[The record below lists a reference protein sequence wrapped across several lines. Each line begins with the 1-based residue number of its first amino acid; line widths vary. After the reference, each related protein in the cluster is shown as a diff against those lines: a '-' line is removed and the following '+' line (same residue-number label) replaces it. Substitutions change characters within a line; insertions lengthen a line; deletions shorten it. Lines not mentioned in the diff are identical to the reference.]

1 MEKCIFDFKKAK
13 MTTIVIK
20 PKSKEEQDLLTV
32 LLKKMNIEAEVV
44 EESVSAY
51 ETGKAMDDV
60 RRKKGSKVKNA
71 DELFNKLGI

>member
-1 MEKCIFDFKKAK
+1 

-20 PKSKEEQDLLTV
+20 PKTKEEQDLITV

-44 EESVSAY
+44 EESASAY
-51 ETGKAMDDV
+51 ETRKAMDDV
-60 RRKKGSKVKNA
+60 RNKKGTKVKNS

>member
-1 MEKCIFDFKKAK
+1 

-20 PKSKEEQDLLTV
+20 PKTKEEQELITV

-44 EESVSAY
+44 EESAFAN
-51 ETGKAMDDV
+51 ETRKVMDDV
-60 RRKKGSKVKNA
+60 RNKKGTKVKNS

>member
-1 MEKCIFDFKKAK
+1 

-32 LLKKMNIEAEVV
+32 LLKKMNIEAEIV

-51 ETGKAMDDV
+51 ETRKAMDDV
-60 RRKKGSKVKNA
+60 RNKKGVKAKNA
-71 DELFNKLGI
+71 DELFNRLGI